1 MTAIL
6 LEENGTIKLP
16 EKTLKR
22 YGFEQ
27 KMPVRL
33 IETSEG
39 ILLIPITN
47 EPMSDELKQEIAEW
61 QTASSEIREDFPYET
76 K

>member
-1 MTAIL
+1 MTALL
-6 LEENGTIKLP
+6 LEANGTIKLP
-16 EKTLKR
+16 KTSLKR

-33 IETSEG
+33 IETNEG
-39 ILLIPITN
+39 ILLVPITD
-47 EPMSDELKQEIAEW
+47 EPMSKELKQELAEW
-61 QTASSEIREDFPYET
+61 QESAGETWEDFPYET

>member
-1 MTAIL
+1 MTALL
-6 LEENGTIKLP
+6 LEANGTIKLP
-16 EKTLKR
+16 KTCLKR

-33 IETSEG
+33 IETNEG
-39 ILLIPITN
+39 ILLVPITD
-47 EPMSDELKQEIAEW
+47 EPMSKELKQELVEW
-61 QTASSEIREDFPYET
+61 QESAGETWEDFPYET

>member
-6 LEENGTIKLP
+6 LEANGTIKLP
-16 EKTLKR
+16 KKSLKR

-27 KMPVRL
+27 KTPIRL
-33 IETSEG
+33 IETKEG
-39 ILLIPITN
+39 VLLIPITN

-61 QTASSEIREDFPYET
+61 QAASSETLQDFPYES